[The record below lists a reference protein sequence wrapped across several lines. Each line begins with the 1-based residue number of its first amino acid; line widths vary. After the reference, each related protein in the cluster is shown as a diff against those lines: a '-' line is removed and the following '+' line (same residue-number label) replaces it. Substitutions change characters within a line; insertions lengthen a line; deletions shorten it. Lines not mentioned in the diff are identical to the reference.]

1 MNIEEVAEESPGDI
15 VSITIDVNKGMTQA
29 QAEEMARRIHFT
41 GDKVQKAAR
50 NMLALYDLFIKKDAT
65 QVSSMY
71 IRFEMKKITVTYI
84 SHELSGRNQS
94 DGNC

>member
-15 VSITIDVNKGMTQA
+15 VSIAIDVSKGMTQA

-50 NMLALYDLFIKKDAT
+50 NMLALYDLFVKKDAT
-65 QVSSMY
+65 QVRGYSHSHLLNLSPPHLL
-71 IRFEMKKITVTYI
+71 RFTQTRI
-84 SHELSGRNQS
+84 
-94 DGNC
+94 